1 MCTLSRRDLTCES
14 SGRCRCSR
22 LQALYI
28 DVSIPP
34 TSPLLLGKGSSLS
47 DACPAKSC
55 TSPLFLGK
63 GSSRF
68 DACPAHLSST
78 LQKLAACKQSTEH
91 SHSHCSARLA
101 GYRQSH
107 TAMHYSNHFQCPVT
121 LLARTLTLPSAGR
134 RRKSPPA
141 SECRGISWSTS
152 LSPR

>member
-68 DACPAHLSST
+68 DACPPTLVVRCKSS
-78 LQKLAACKQSTEH
+78 LPASKAQSTAIPTALQDSLVTDNH
-91 SHSHCSARLA
+91 IQPCITVITSSAPSLCL
-101 GYRQSH
+101 QEPS
-107 TAMHYSNHFQCPVT
+107 
-121 LLARTLTLPSAGR
+121 LLPSAGR
-134 RRKSPPA
+134 RRESPPA
-141 SECRGISWSTS
+141 SECRGLSCSTS